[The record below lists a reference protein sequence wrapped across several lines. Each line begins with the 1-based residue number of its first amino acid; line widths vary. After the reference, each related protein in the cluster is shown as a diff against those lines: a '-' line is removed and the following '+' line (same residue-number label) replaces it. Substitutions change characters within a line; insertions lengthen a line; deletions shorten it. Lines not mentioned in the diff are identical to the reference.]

1 MKTVLLCLFSVLCV
15 QAQEVQIFSFY
26 FPNDG
31 AHLIMSQKKK
41 ADSLKLL
48 FQRDSITIVLT
59 GYANAYASDAYN
71 LKLAQARIKTV
82 KDYLA
87 PLKVNQTDA
96 IGELDGY
103 SWEERRVDATITITE
118 RNIPDST
125 QFKKDEPIATG
136 NKRRM
141 LSSRRLDITSYSEL
155 EINEKTVL
163 FGIFFQGGTDRM
175 LGSSSE
181 ITLRKLLRFMNG
193 YPNRKIKLT
202 GHICCSMDK
211 SPEEDGT
218 NNRTKSNTLSLDR
231 AKAVYDYLIRKG
243 ISPDRMAYEGLAY
256 LEPLDWEETKN
267 RRVEIT
273 ILE

>member
-1 MKTVLLCLFSVLCV
+1 MRIIVLFLLSVLSL
-15 QAQEVQIFSFY
+15 QAQEVQTVSIY
-26 FPNDG
+26 FPNDK
-31 AHLIMSQKKK
+31 ADLVLSQKEKV
-41 ADSLKLL
+41 DSIKQLYK
-48 FQRDSITIVLT
+48 RDSIAISLK
-59 GYANAYASDAYN
+59 GYANAYASKAYN
-71 LKLAQARIKTV
+71 LKLAQARVKTV
-82 KDYLA
+82 QNYLL
-87 PLKVNQTDA
+87 PLKVIETAA
-96 IGELDGY
+96 IGEQESY
-103 SWEERRVDATITITE
+103 SWEERRVDATITISE

-163 FGIFFQGGTDRM
+163 FGVFFQGGTDRM
-175 LGSSSE
+175 LGASSQ

-193 YPNRKIKLT
+193 YPTRKIKLT

-211 SPEEDGT
+211 PPEEDGI
-218 NNRTKSNTLSLDR
+218 NNRTKSKTLSVDR
-231 AKAVYDYLIRKG
+231 AKAVYNYLIRKG
-243 ISPDRMAYEGLAY
+243 ISPDRMVYEGRAY
-256 LEPLDWEETKN
+256 LEPLDWEEIKN